1 MAQRAGDPDP
11 TSEPALRP
19 RPTRQ
24 LWLGNIAQGRSAGS
38 STRPTLAWEAA
49 RAEKSMGRDPAS
61 SPDVWHG
68 PGSSAAAAVMEQE
81 KGKEGTH
88 VAGIYPSET
97 WCVDI
102 LSRPDLSYE
111 VPGFVFVS

>member
-1 MAQRAGDPDP
+1 
-11 TSEPALRP
+11 
-19 RPTRQ
+19 
-24 LWLGNIAQGRSAGS
+24 
-38 STRPTLAWEAA
+38 
-49 RAEKSMGRDPAS
+49 MGRDPAS

-111 VPGFVFVS
+111 VPGFVLFRDLIRSRVPPLFSFMRRAR